1 MPILV
6 LKTQGGISYP
16 LSNGK
21 SLNLRGFGLI
31 NNVDSALWNECKNT
45 YKQAIEQLT
54 SDGFLI
60 VSDSENNVTKNA
72 TADTMQQALDKQ
84 NKDIENNTQDII
96 VDSAGKKSKV
106 GKVKIVQG

>member
-31 NNVDSALWNECKNT
+31 NNVDSALWKECKEKHKAT
-45 YKQAIEQLT
+45 IEQMIG
-54 SDGFLI
+54 DGFLI
-60 VSDSENNVTKNA
+60 VSDNENSATKNA
-72 TADTMQQALDKQ
+72 TADTMQQALDRQ